1 MSKVLEAK
9 SAIRRLA
16 VQAKATQEDDT
27 LTIAEK
33 MTALEAYQVELKGH
47 QDTVATYEGLARIVD
62 GGAVEDAGA
71 SKATTGRKTLGRHI
85 VESGAYKSAVASKGG
100 RFSTTLDI
108 GTKAG
113 DPPVVNTEAEGST
126 LSGGFLTGVGG
137 AVVMPDF
144 LPGIVPILLPQ
155 LVVADLFAQGATTSE
170 IISYVKESAEQL
182 NAAGVAEAG
191 PIPKSDV
198 TVEREVAQVGK
209 IAHFHKVTDE
219 MLADASQFESFVNER
234 MTLGLQQKE
243 QTELLNGAGMPSVL
257 GLLDSSRTGKQTT
270 LTPDGSTDVSVV
282 IDALYTMATNIR
294 FNAFVEPDA
303 ILVNPTDWSKIRLA
317 KDKNGQYYA
326 GGPFSGAYGN
336 GGYSN
341 VDAVWGFR
349 VVQTPAIAAGTMAMG
364 AFRSC
369 AQIFRRAGIVL
380 EMTNSD
386 GTDFQNGVVTV
397 RASERL
403 ALVVYR
409 TGGFG
414 LLTPNWV
421 AAPAH

>member
-9 SAIRRLA
+9 AAIRRLA
-16 VQAKATQEDDT
+16 MQAKAVQEDEALT
-27 LTIAEK
+27 LAEK
-33 MTALEAYQVELKGH
+33 SAKLEDFKTELKGH

-62 GGAVEDAGA
+62 GGAVEDAG
-71 SKATTGRKTLGRHI
+71 STKAAQVRKTLGRHM
-85 VESGAYKSAVASKGG
+85 VESAAYKSAVASKGG
-100 RFSTTLDI
+100 RFSTTLEL

-113 DPPVVNTEAEGST
+113 GPTFDTEGEGTS
-126 LSGGFLTGVGG
+126 LSGGFLTGPGG

-170 IISYVKESAEQL
+170 LVSYVKESAEQL
-182 NAAGVAEAG
+182 SAAGVAEAG
-191 PIPKSDV
+191 AYPQSDV
-198 TVEREVAQVGK
+198 HVEREVAQVGK

-219 MLADASQFESFVNER
+219 MLADAAQFESFVNER

-243 QTELLNGAGMPSVL
+243 QTELLVGTGMPSVL
-257 GLLDSSRTGKQTT
+257 GLLDSSRTGKQTA

-303 ILVNPTDWSKIRLA
+303 ILVNPVDWSKIRLA

-349 VVQTPAIAAGTMAMG
+349 VVQTPAIASGTMAMG
-364 AFRSC
+364 AFRTC

-386 GTDFQNGVVTV
+386 GTDFQNGIVTV

-403 ALVVYR
+403 ALVAYR
-409 TGGFG
+409 MGGFG
-414 LLTPNWV
+414 LVTPSWTV
-421 AAPAH
+421 APH